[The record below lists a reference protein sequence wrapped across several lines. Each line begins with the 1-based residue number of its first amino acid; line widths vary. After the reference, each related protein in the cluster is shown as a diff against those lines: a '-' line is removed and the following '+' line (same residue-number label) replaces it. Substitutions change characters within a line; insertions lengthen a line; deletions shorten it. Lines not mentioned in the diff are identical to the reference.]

1 MLKRSIISNSLLLT
15 VFALVTVG
23 VVAVTQS
30 ITRDAIAESRLE
42 AARAALYEVVPRDQ
56 HDNDLFN
63 DAWPIP
69 ESLAKQLNL
78 DSRGGEQQLMH
89 LARRDGE
96 VVAVV
101 LPTAAPDGYSG
112 RIEMIMGVNDE
123 GRILGLRVTSHNETP
138 GLGDKIEIR
147 KSNWILSFNGK
158 TAESTIDGL
167 DAGFDQLT
175 GATITRQAIT
185 RQVKRTLAALEE
197 SDLFRPGESQ
207 VDFQ

>member
-69 ESLAKQLNL
+69 EPLAKQLNL